1 MLEHSAESLIS
12 SKERVKLAINHKQ
25 TDRVP
30 KGELLIEEEFIAQ
43 TLNSEDVTFADK
55 LEFVTRLKL
64 DIISL
69 HPTYPILSGNLP
81 PLTSILWSN
90 LKDWV
95 NQSSL
100 FSFAVID
107 GLLGWGNR
115 VFGYKD
121 FLFFPKKSPL
131 AFEDFSKKVIALNVQ
146 LAENLIAQGINGLII
161 ADDLAHRQ
169 GLLFNPEITKRYFL
183 SALATLVERISPAGI
198 PIFFHSDGNLN
209 SIMQNIVDI
218 GFQGLHCIDKNSG
231 MDVIQ
236 LQRDYGQKLTL
247 WGSLSVEDLIQS
259 RDQGYREELIQK
271 ITLLNANK
279 GFILGTD
286 SGLFPGIDFADLAKI
301 YMHTF

>member
-1 MLEHSAESLIS
+1 MLEHRAECLVS

-30 KGELLIEEEFIAQ
+30 KGELLIEEEFIAR

-69 HPTYPILSGNLP
+69 HPAYPVSSGNLP
-81 PLTSILWSN
+81 PLTSILWSH
-90 LKDWV
+90 LKAWV
-95 NQSSL
+95 DQSSL
-100 FSFAVID
+100 FTFAVID
-107 GLLGWGNR
+107 GLLGWGIR

-121 FLFFPKKSPL
+121 FLLLPKKSPL
-131 AFEDFSKKVIALNVQ
+131 AFEDFRTKVIAFNVQ
-146 LAENLIAQGINGLII
+146 LAEHLMAQGINGLII
-161 ADDLAHRQ
+161 ADDLAHQQ
-169 GLLFNPEITKRYFL
+169 GLLFSPEITRHYFL
-183 SALATLVERISPAGI
+183 SALATQVERISPAGI
-198 PIFFHSDGNLN
+198 PIFFHSDGYLN
-209 SIMQNIVDI
+209 SIMQDIVDI

-259 RDQGYREELIQK
+259 HDQGYRKELIQK
-271 ITLLNANK
+271 ISLLNANK

-286 SGLFPGIDFADLAKI
+286 SGLFPGIDFEALVGI
-301 YMHTF
+301 YSGL